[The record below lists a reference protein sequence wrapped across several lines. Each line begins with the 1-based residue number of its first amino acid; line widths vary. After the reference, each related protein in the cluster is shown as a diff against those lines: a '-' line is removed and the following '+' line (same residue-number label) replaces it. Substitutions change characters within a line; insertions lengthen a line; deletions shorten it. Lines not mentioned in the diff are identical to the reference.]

1 MIHAVWFGRRLF
13 KDGLRL
19 QDEFYN
25 LVTSNT
31 RKHYVCLLEHFPV
44 YTVGLRDQSYTP
56 EMENKLK
63 ELGADFQRIK
73 RGGLITFHGPG
84 QLVAYPILNLRDLY
98 VDGKQVGVK
107 HYVSLLEDV
116 LIRVSN
122 ENGLQNVG
130 RTSDPGVWV
139 EENRKIAAIGIQI
152 RNGVT
157 SHGIAL
163 NCNTD
168 LSWYNHIVA
177 CGLVNKTVTSLT
189 KELGRDVTVSEI
201 LQPFVRTFS
210 NVFQSEISFK
220 TQVEY

>member
-1 MIHAVWFGRRLF
+1 LF
-13 KDGLRL
+13 DLNKLFFIR
-19 QDEFYN
+19 
-25 LVTSNT
+25 
-31 RKHYVCLLEHFPV
+31 HYVCLLEHFPV